1 MPGRLA
7 IAIVDDNEPLTRS
20 IAKVLA
26 SRQLDVEVYHT
37 GESFLQQASRIEE
50 FGCVLLDLRL
60 PDLGGLEILSAIQ
73 DLEGCPS
80 VLILTGHGDVPVAV
94 EAMKMGVV
102 DFMQKPFSNDTLL
115 EAVERAMAATE
126 GARDPEPSSG
136 QGSIERESP

>member
-20 IAKVLA
+20 MTKVLA
-26 SRQLDVEVYHT
+26 SRQLAVEVYHT
-37 GESFLQQASRIEE
+37 GESFLQQASRIET
-50 FGCVLLDLRL
+50 FGCILLDLRL

-73 DLEGCPS
+73 DFEGCPS

-102 DFMQKPFSNDTLL
+102 DFMEKPFSNEALL
-115 EAVERAMAATE
+115 EAVDRAMAATE
-126 GARDPEPSSG
+126 ERRDPERSSG
-136 QGSIERESP
+136 QGPAERETP